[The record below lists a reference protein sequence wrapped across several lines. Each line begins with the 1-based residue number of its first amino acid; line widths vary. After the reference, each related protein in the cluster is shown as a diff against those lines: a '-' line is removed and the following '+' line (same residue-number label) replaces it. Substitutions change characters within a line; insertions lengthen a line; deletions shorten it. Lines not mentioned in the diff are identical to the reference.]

1 MDIPLAAIL
10 PLAIA
15 AIAWLAFCFVDLAR
29 SEVRWLPKWGWALI
43 ILLSIPIGGIA
54 YLLVAK
60 EPK

>member
-1 MDIPLAAIL
+1 MDIPLAAIV
-10 PLAIA
+10 PLVIA
-15 AIAWLAFCFVDLAR
+15 SIAWLVFCFVDLAR

-43 ILLSIPIGGIA
+43 ILLSVPLGGIA

>member
-15 AIAWLAFCFVDLAR
+15 AIAWLVFCFVDLAR